1 MRVLRGGMVA
11 LEKQDPTVGVIIP
24 NGPRFTCLSSPRL
37 ATSALPPPPVH
48 SRHNEHHV
56 KNNKSKDEIGPTIN
70 HS

>member
-11 LEKQDPTVGVIIP
+11 LEEQEPTVGVIIP
-24 NGPRFTCLSSPRL
+24 NDPRFTCLSSPRL
-37 ATSALPPPPVH
+37 ATSALPPPVH

-56 KNNKSKDEIGPTIN
+56 KNNKSKDDNGPTIN